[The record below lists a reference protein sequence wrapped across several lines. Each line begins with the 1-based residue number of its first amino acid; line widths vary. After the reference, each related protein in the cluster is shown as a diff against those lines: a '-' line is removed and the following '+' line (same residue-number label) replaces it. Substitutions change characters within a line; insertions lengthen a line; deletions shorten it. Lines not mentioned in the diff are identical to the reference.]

1 MKRPWFVRLLLA
13 TRGAWVLLALLG
25 GMALVMAYS
34 VDTANWVL
42 ADRLIVTCVWLGL
55 LFGWLLARTRFS
67 ALLAG
72 FYTVDLA
79 VLVILLGMANVFPL
93 LLAGPGESDLLTS
106 MNLRAFTFLQR
117 VGGWYGAL
125 RGGRALEDTGL
136 FLFLASLLAWLVT
149 SWLAWSVIKK
159 RNAYAGI
166 LPFAFVLGLN
176 NDLSKQGAGMFWVF
190 LMLALALM
198 VYVTCIRNHRDWDAR
213 GVDYPDSLT
222 VEWGFTTLGVT
233 AIVST
238 LALMI
243 TTLGTPW
250 GWDALSRAFR
260 DMREKS
266 EPAAHQLFGGVT
278 PPKFDEAP
286 LEVRTP
292 DLSDFRSGLPGGDQ
306 TILWVKT
313 SDPPPLPPE
322 AGAAGQAQ
330 TPQHYWRANVFTVY
344 TPDGWKPESS
354 FDAGPPQFDAA
365 SPPPGRRLLEQE
377 VEVLG
382 EHDGALFAANQ
393 PVQVSQDV
401 TLRYR
406 TLDGTALLNGSA
418 SKYTARSWVTDVTAN
433 DLDAAAPEL
442 PQEIAAIYLQ
452 TPPDLPPRVSE
463 LAQRVTAGAG
473 TRLEKTLRVQEYLRT
488 TYAYSTAVQPAG
500 DNADFVDHFLFEE
513 QAGYCTHFASAMAVM
528 LRTQGV
534 AARVATGFATG
545 SYDANRGAYRV
556 TASAAHAWV
565 EVFFPGYGWVEFE
578 PTPAR
583 TTFAYPRYT
592 SEGQLIAPT
601 APQPL
606 PEPQAEPRRTWLV
619 AVLLTALIA
628 LAAGALW
635 LRRARRM
642 QRAEGLAPAG
652 SSGSLYW
659 DMRDLLAW
667 AGLRARPSVTPQE
680 FLSRHADALGER
692 DPLLRAAQD
701 VTRLYLQAAFSRV
714 PPAVEEVERARRAW
728 KNARSDWLALLGQ
741 RVLVVLRRRKR

>member
-1 MKRPWFVRLLLA
+1 MNRPWFVRLFLA
-13 TRGAWVLLALLG
+13 TRGAWVLLSLLG

-34 VDTANWVL
+34 VDAANWVL
-42 ADRLIVTCVWLGL
+42 ADRLIITCIWLGL
-55 LFGWLLARTRFS
+55 LFGWLLARTHWS

-72 FYTVDLA
+72 FYTIDLA
-79 VLVILLGMANVFPL
+79 VLVILLGMANIFPL
-93 LLAGPGESDLLTS
+93 LAAGPAETDLLTS

-117 VGGWYGAL
+117 LGGWYGAL
-125 RGGRALEDTGL
+125 RSGRALEDTGL
-136 FLFLASLLAWLVT
+136 FLFLASLLGWLVT

-166 LPFAFVLGLN
+166 LPFAFLLGLN
-176 NDLSKQGAGMFWVF
+176 NDLSKQGEGMFWVF
-190 LMLALALM
+190 LMFALALM

-222 VEWGFTTLGVT
+222 VEWGFTALSVT
-233 AIVST
+233 TVVST
-238 LALMI
+238 LALLV

-260 DMREKS
+260 EMREKS

-286 LEVRTP
+286 VEVRTP
-292 DLSDFRSGLPGGDQ
+292 DLSDFRSGLPSGEQ
-306 TILWVKT
+306 TILWVRT

-322 AGAAGQAQ
+322 AGAAAQAEM
-330 TPQHYWRANVFTVY
+330 PQHYWRANVFTVY
-344 TPDGWKPESS
+344 TPHGWKPESS
-354 FDAGPPQFDAA
+354 FDAAPPQFDAA

-382 EHDGALFAANQ
+382 EHSGPLFAANQ
-393 PVQVSQDV
+393 PVQSSDGV
-401 TLRYR
+401 TLLYR
-406 TLDGTALLNGSA
+406 TLDGTALLAGSA
-418 SKYTARSWVTDVTAN
+418 SKYTAQSWVNDITAN

-442 PQEIAAIYLQ
+442 PPEIAAVYLQ
-452 TPPDLPPRVSE
+452 TPPDLPPRVIE
-463 LAQRVTAGAG
+463 LAARVTAGAS
-473 TRLEKTLRVQEYLRT
+473 TRLEKTLRVQDYLRS
-488 TYAYSTAVQPAG
+488 TYAYSTAVQPASE
-500 DNADFVDHFLFEE
+500 NADFVDHFLFEE
-513 QAGYCTHFASAMAVM
+513 QAGYCTHFASSMAVM

-583 TTFAYPRYT
+583 ATFTYPRYT
-592 SEGQLIAPT
+592 PEGQLIAPP

-606 PEPQAEPRRTWLV
+606 EEPQTEPRPAWPVTLL
-619 AVLLTALIA
+619 AVVLF
-628 LAAGALW
+628 LAAAAAIW
-635 LRRARRM
+635 LRRAQRL
-642 QRAEGLAPAG
+642 QRAQSLAPAG

-659 DMRDLLAW
+659 DMRELLGW
-667 AGLRARPSVTPQE
+667 AGLRAKPSATPQE
-680 FLSRHADALGER
+680 FLSRNTEALAGH

-701 VTRLYLQAAFSRV
+701 VTRLYLQAAFSRR
-714 PPAVEEVERARRAW
+714 PPAHEEVERARRSW
-728 KNARSDWLALLGQ
+728 RHARAGWLALLG
-741 RVLVVLRRRKR
+741 RRILVVLRRGRR